1 MTVTITV
8 LDTPY
13 LCRRQTG
20 LNTSGPQKYR
30 PETNSGVIVLT
41 TQPQLKT
48 PATLQPGAAPKAG
61 TSRGSTTIADG
72 VVAKIAGIATQDIPG
87 VYALGGG
94 AARALGSI
102 REAVGQK
109 DLTQGVSVEVGQ
121 TQVAVDVTLVVEYP
135 HPLQKVADDVR
146 DAIYAAIEDTV
157 GMEVT
162 EVNVAITD
170 IHVPSDDDAEKA
182 STASAEHPRVS

>member
-1 MTVTITV
+1 M
-8 LDTPY
+8 
-13 LCRRQTG
+13 
-20 LNTSGPQKYR
+20 
-30 PETNSGVIVLT
+30 T
-41 TQPQLKT
+41 TQPQIKNHASGNNASANSANSNT
-48 PATLQPGAAPKAG
+48 SAKQTV
-61 TSRGSTTIADG
+61 TSRGTTTVADG
-72 VVAKIAGIATQDIPG
+72 VVAKVAGIAAQDIPG

-135 HPLQKVADDVR
+135 HPLQKVADAVR
-146 DAIYAAIEDTV
+146 DAIYAAVEDVV

-162 EVNVAITD
+162 EVNVSITD
-170 IHVPSDDDAEKA
+170 IHIPSEDDEKPA
-182 STASAEHPRVS
+182 ATKRTDVAADDQVNQREARVS

>member
-1 MTVTITV
+1 M
-8 LDTPY
+8 
-13 LCRRQTG
+13 
-20 LNTSGPQKYR
+20 
-30 PETNSGVIVLT
+30 T
-41 TQPQLKT
+41 TQPQIKNNASGNSAST
-48 PATLQPGAAPKAG
+48 NSGTNSAKQTV
-61 TSRGSTTIADG
+61 TSRGTTTVADG
-72 VVAKIAGIATQDIPG
+72 VVAKVAGIAAQDIPG

-135 HPLQKVADDVR
+135 HPLQKVADAVR
-146 DAIYAAIEDTV
+146 DAIYAAVEDVV

-162 EVNVAITD
+162 EVNVSITD
-170 IHVPSDDDAEKA
+170 IHIPSDDDEKPA
-182 STASAEHPRVS
+182 ANKRTDAAVEDQGIQREARVS

>member
-1 MTVTITV
+1 MT
-8 LDTPY
+8 
-13 LCRRQTG
+13 RRT
-20 LNTSGPQKYR
+20 
-30 PETNSGVIVLT
+30 SGVIILT
-41 TQPQLKT
+41 TQPQIKNNAST
-48 PATLQPGAAPKAG
+48 NSANNSAKQTV
-61 TSRGSTTIADG
+61 TSRGTTTVADG
-72 VVAKIAGIATQDIPG
+72 VVAKVAGIAAQDIPG

-135 HPLQKVADDVR
+135 HPLQKVADAVR
-146 DAIYAAIEDTV
+146 DAIYAAVEDVV

-162 EVNVAITD
+162 EVNVSITD
-170 IHVPSDDDAEKA
+170 IHIPSEDDEKPA
-182 STASAEHPRVS
+182 ANKRTDVVADDQVNQREARVS

>member
-1 MTVTITV
+1 M
-8 LDTPY
+8 
-13 LCRRQTG
+13 
-20 LNTSGPQKYR
+20 
-30 PETNSGVIVLT
+30 T

-48 PATLQPGAAPKAG
+48 PATLQPGTAPKNG

-182 STASAEHPRVS
+182 STTSAEHPRVS

>member
-1 MTVTITV
+1 M
-8 LDTPY
+8 
-13 LCRRQTG
+13 
-20 LNTSGPQKYR
+20 
-30 PETNSGVIVLT
+30 T
-41 TQPQLKT
+41 TQPQNKT
-48 PATLQPGAAPKAG
+48 QATPSSAASNAASRQIA
-61 TSRGSTTIADG
+61 TSRGTTTVADG
-72 VVAKIAGIATQDIPG
+72 VVAKVAGIAAQDIPG

-146 DAIYAAIEDTV
+146 DAIYAAVEDVV

-170 IHVPSDDDAEKA
+170 IHIASDDDEKPSQNKRA
-182 STASAEHPRVS
+182 DDDAQTGQRESRVS